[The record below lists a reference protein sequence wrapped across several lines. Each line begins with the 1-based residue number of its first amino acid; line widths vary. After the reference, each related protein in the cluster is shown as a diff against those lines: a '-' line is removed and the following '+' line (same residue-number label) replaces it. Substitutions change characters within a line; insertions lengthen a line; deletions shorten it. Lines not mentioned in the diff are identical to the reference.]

1 MAIWKSEIY
10 AAATA
15 YAKIFLR
22 DFQFAISRHQMA
34 PDSRKYHH
42 STQNQ
47 KLHRTVPL
55 DFFQKKSTFPLCF
68 NFTNSK

>member
-1 MAIWKSEIY
+1 MLISVNYRNYVKLCFL
-10 AAATA
+10 
-15 YAKIFLR
+15 KIR
-22 DFQFAISRHQMA
+22 DYDI
-34 PDSRKYHH
+34 RKNH